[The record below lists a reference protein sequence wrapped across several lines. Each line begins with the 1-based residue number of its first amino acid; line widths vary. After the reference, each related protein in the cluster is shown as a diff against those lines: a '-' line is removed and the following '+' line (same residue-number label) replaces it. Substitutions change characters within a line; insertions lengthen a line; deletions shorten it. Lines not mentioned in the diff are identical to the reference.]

1 MDKSNLKR
9 IVFKFGTNILRNDE
23 GDISLSR
30 LYSFVEDISR
40 LYKEGKEVIIVSSGS
55 VALGMR
61 KLCPVKTASNTTVD
75 KQAAASIGQPFL
87 MKIWQE
93 GFEKY
98 NIVVSQVLL
107 TEDDFS
113 NRKRYLNL
121 RNTLN
126 RLLECGIIPIIN
138 QNDTV
143 STSEV
148 AQVCFSDN
156 DKLSALVA
164 SKLDANLLVM
174 VSDIDGLYDKNPKE
188 FDDAKLIPV
197 VEKVTSKIEKLASGA
212 SLGGRGGMITKLGA
226 AKVVTNSG
234 AYAMIVNG
242 KRPGIIKQIFDS
254 KDGDEKGTVFLS
266 TNKLSSKHR
275 WIAYATNLRGGVIVN
290 EGAKKAL
297 IEKQTSLLPIGTLAI
312 KGIFENG
319 EVISIL
325 DENETEFARGVANY
339 TSCECEKLLG
349 VHSGKIKD
357 ILGYNESDDIISKDN
372 LVLL

>member
-1 MDKSNLKR
+1 MNTKNVKR
-9 IVFKFGTNILRNDE
+9 VVFKFGTNILRNDE
-23 GDISLSR
+23 GEISLSR

-55 VALGMR
+55 VALGMK

-87 MKIWQE
+87 MRIWQE

-98 NIVVSQVLL
+98 GIVVSQVLL
-107 TEDDFS
+107 VEDDFS

-143 STSEV
+143 STSEI
-148 AQVCFSDN
+148 ANVCFSDN

-212 SLGGRGGMITKLGA
+212 SLGGRGGMITKLSA

-234 AYAMIVNG
+234 SNAMIVNG
-242 KRPGIIKQIFDS
+242 KREGIIKKIFDNE
-254 KDGDEKGTVFLS
+254 DVGTIFLS

-275 WIAYATNLRGGVIVN
+275 WIAYATNLRGAVIVKKKK
-290 EGAKKAL
+290 KKAL
-297 IEKQTSLLPIGTLAI
+297 IEKQTSLLPIGVLQIA
-312 KGIFENG
+312 GIFFFFL
-319 EVISIL
+319 VISIL
-325 DENETEFARGVANY
+325 DEKNNEFARGVANY
-339 TSCECEKLLG
+339 PSNECEKLLG
-349 VHSGKIKD
+349 VHSDKIRD
-357 ILGYNESDDIISKDN
+357 ILGYKQSDDLISKDN

>member
-1 MDKSNLKR
+1 MTESKNVKR
-9 IVFKFGTNILRNDE
+9 VVFKFGTNILRNDS

-30 LYSFVEDISR
+30 IYSFVEDISR

-55 VALGMR
+55 VALGR
-61 KLCPVKTASNTTVD
+61 KKLCPHKTASDTTVD

-87 MKIWQE
+87 MKIWQD
-93 GFEKY
+93 GFQNY
-98 NIVVSQVLL
+98 DIVVSQVLL

-126 RLLECGIIPIIN
+126 RLLECGIIPVIN

-143 STSEV
+143 STSEMP
-148 AQVCFSDN
+148 QVCFSDN

-164 SKLDANLLVM
+164 SKLDADLLVM

-212 SLGGRGGMITKLGA
+212 SDGGRGGMVTKLAA

-234 AYAMIVNG
+234 SMAMIVNG
-242 KRPGIIKQIFDS
+242 KKTGIIEKIF
-254 KDGDEKGTVFLS
+254 KDNNVGTVFLP
-266 TNKLSSKHR
+266 TNKLSSKQR

-297 IEKQTSLLPIGTLAI
+297 IEKQTSLLPIGVLAI
-312 KGIFENG
+312 KGVFDSG
-319 EVISIL
+319 EVISIV
-325 DENETEFARGVANY
+325 DENGAEFARGAANY
-339 TSCECEKLLG
+339 PSDECEKLLG
-349 VHSGKIKD
+349 VHSEKIKE
-357 ILGYNESDDIISKDN
+357 ILGYRQSDDVISKDN

>member
-1 MDKSNLKR
+1 MNTGNVKR
-9 IVFKFGTNILRNDE
+9 VVFKFGTNILRNDE

-30 LYSFVEDISR
+30 LYSFVEDISK
-40 LYKEGKEVIIVSSGS
+40 LYKKGKEVIIVSSGS
-55 VALGMR
+55 VALGMK
-61 KLCPVKTASNTTVD
+61 KLCPVKTASNTTID

-98 NIVVSQVLL
+98 GLTVSQVLL

-164 SKLDANLLVM
+164 SKLDADLLIM

-212 SLGGRGGMITKLGA
+212 SLGGRGGMITKLSA

-234 AYAMIVNG
+234 STAMIVNG
-242 KRPGIIKQIFDS
+242 KREGILKKVFNNEDV
-254 KDGDEKGTVFLS
+254 GTVFLS

-275 WIAYATNLRGGVIVN
+275 WIAYATNLRGGIVVN

-312 KGIFENG
+312 AGVFENG

-325 DENETEFARGVANY
+325 DEKGSEFARGVANY
-339 TSCECEKLLG
+339 TSDECEKLLG
-349 VHSGKIKD
+349 AHSDKIKD
-357 ILGYNESDDIISKDN
+357 LLGHKQSDDVISKDN

>member
-1 MDKSNLKR
+1 MNTGNIKR
-9 IVFKFGTNILRNDE
+9 VVFKFGTNILRNDE

-30 LYSFVEDISR
+30 LYSFVEDISK
-40 LYKEGKEVIIVSSGS
+40 LYKKEKEVIIVSSGS
-55 VALGMR
+55 VALGMK

-98 NIVVSQVLL
+98 GITVSQVLL

-121 RNTLN
+121 RNTLC

-164 SKLDANLLVM
+164 SKLDADLLVM

-226 AKVVTNSG
+226 AKVVANSG
-234 AYAMIVNG
+234 AMAMIVNG
-242 KRPGIIKQIFDS
+242 KRPGIIKKIFDNE
-254 KDGDEKGTVFLS
+254 DAGTVFLS

-275 WIAYATNLRGGVIVN
+275 WIAYATNLRGAVIVN

-297 IEKQTSLLPIGTLAI
+297 IEKQTSLLPIGIL
-312 KGIFENG
+312 KVEGIFENG
-319 EVISIL
+319 EVISIK
-325 DENETEFARGVANY
+325 DETGMEFARGVSNY

-349 VHSGKIKD
+349 VHSEKIRD
-357 ILGYNESDDIISKDN
+357 IIGYKQSDDIISKDN

>member
-1 MDKSNLKR
+1 MNTEKVKR
-9 IVFKFGTNILRNDE
+9 VVFKFGTNILRNDE

-40 LYKEGKEVIIVSSGS
+40 LYKQGKEIIIVSSGS
-55 VALGMR
+55 VALGMK

-98 NIVVSQVLL
+98 GITVSQVLL

-113 NRKRYLNL
+113 NRRRYLNL

-126 RLLECGIIPIIN
+126 RLLECGIVPIIN

-164 SKLDANLLVM
+164 SKLDADLLVM
-174 VSDIDGLYDKNPKE
+174 VSDIDGLFDKNPKE

-212 SLGGRGGMITKLGA
+212 SLGGRGGMITKLAA

-234 AYAMIVNG
+234 SNAMIANG
-242 KRPGIIKQIFDS
+242 KREGIIKKIFNNEDV
-254 KDGDEKGTVFLS
+254 GTVFLS
-266 TNKLSSKHR
+266 TNKLSSKQR
-275 WIAYATNLRGGVIVN
+275 WIAYATNLRGSVIVN
-290 EGAKKAL
+290 DGAKRAL
-297 IEKQTSLLPIGTLAI
+297 IEKQTSLLPIGIVAI
-312 KGIFENG
+312 SGCFECG
-319 EVISIL
+319 EVINIL
-325 DENETEFARGVANY
+325 DETGCEFARGVANY
-339 TSCECEKLLG
+339 TSEECEKLLG
-349 VHSGKIKD
+349 VHSEKIKE
-357 ILGYNESDDIISKDN
+357 ILGYNKNDDVISKDN